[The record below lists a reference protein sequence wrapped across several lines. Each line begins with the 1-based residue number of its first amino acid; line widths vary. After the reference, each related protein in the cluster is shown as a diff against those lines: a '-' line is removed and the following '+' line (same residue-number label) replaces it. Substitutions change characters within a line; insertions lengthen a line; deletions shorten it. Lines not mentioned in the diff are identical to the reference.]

1 MYLLFILIKKVYKD
15 ICFRLLF
22 LKRIKSGISKSKNL
36 NITNKM
42 NHFISL
48 ILKESQNQTTFN
60 VTDEIKQWVDKN
72 INDIRDNCK
81 SLLLIGEC
89 RESMMKWARSL
100 GRHAYWKGDRD
111 LSQLDF
117 TQSLTPQY
125 IILDDIEW
133 DFDKVYYF
141 MPYIKC
147 ELAWKPCI
155 ILTDHNHDPT
165 KKEVNVVE
173 ELRKMFE
180 ENVVRIDIGDMDLLL
195 KY

>member
-1 MYLLFILIKKVYKD
+1 
-15 ICFRLLF
+15 
-22 LKRIKSGISKSKNL
+22 
-36 NITNKM
+36 M

-48 ILKESQNQTTFN
+48 ILKESQDQKTFN
-60 VTDEIKQWVDKN
+60 VTDEMKQWVDKN

-89 RESMMKWARSL
+89 RKSMTKWARSL

-133 DFDKVYYF
+133 DFDKANYF
-141 MPYIKC
+141 MSFIKC

-180 ENVVRIDIGDMDLLL
+180 ENVVRINIDDMNLLL
-195 KY
+195 KD

>member
-1 MYLLFILIKKVYKD
+1 
-15 ICFRLLF
+15 
-22 LKRIKSGISKSKNL
+22 
-36 NITNKM
+36 M
-42 NHFISL
+42 NHLISL
-48 ILKESQNQTTFN
+48 ILKESQNQKTFN
-60 VTDEIKQWVDKN
+60 VTDEMNHWVEKN

-81 SLLLIGEC
+81 SLLLIGE
-89 RESMMKWARSL
+89 RLESMTKWALSL

-117 TQSLTPQY
+117 TQSPQY

-155 ILTDHNHDPT
+155 ILTDHNRDPT
-165 KKEVNVVE
+165 KQEVNVVE
-173 ELRKMFE
+173 ELRKILE
-180 ENVVRIDIGDMDLLL
+180 ENVVKIDIGDMDLLS
-195 KY
+195 KE